1 LYNIDIL
8 KFLKNNKR
16 REFLMEISIFK
27 SLWIILRN
35 AILYRKR
42 CENCS
47 SWMSRNCTQEHYG
60 AVGPLGKC
68 EKWTK
73 KE

>member
-1 LYNIDIL
+1 
-8 KFLKNNKR
+8 
-16 REFLMEISIFK
+16 MEISIFK